1 MICIIERMEIK
12 TKHKKDACNTENRK
26 EKQKGGVGGE
36 RCGCAQKE
44 NTDFKYSLLIK
55 PGHME
60 KMSAGCLLYL
70 PSLKQHQTMV
80 PIFIRTVPC
89 SLDCKSPC
97 KSNYCCKW
105 KISSSLE
112 QYWLVTLVW
121 LPFFWRQTWSVQTS
135 QDADFKKLWYSR
147 VILQHNLR
155 RIFCC
160 CCCSI
165 DTHLG
170 VYFVWLAK
178 SKSWC
183 FQ

>member
-1 MICIIERMEIK
+1 MICIIEGMQIK

-26 EKQKGGVGGE
+26 EKKRGGG
-36 RCGCAQKE
+36 RMWMCSKKILILS
-44 NTDFKYSLLIK
+44 TDYWWSQ
-55 PGHME
+55 GTQ

-70 PSLKQHQTMV
+70 PSLKQYQTMV
-80 PIFIRTVPC
+80 HIFIRTVPC
-89 SLDCKSPC
+89 GLDCKSPC

-112 QYWLVTLVW
+112 QYWLVTLAW

-135 QDADFKKLWYSR
+135 QAADLTKLWYSR

-155 RIFCC
+155 RFFF

-165 DTHLG
+165 NPHLG